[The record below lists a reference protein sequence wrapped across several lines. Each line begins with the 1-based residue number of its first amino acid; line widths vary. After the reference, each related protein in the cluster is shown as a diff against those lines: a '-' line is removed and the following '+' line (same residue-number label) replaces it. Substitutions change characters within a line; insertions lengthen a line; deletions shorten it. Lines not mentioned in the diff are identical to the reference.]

1 MFERLGMSL
10 YDYLKAHDFSPY
22 PLGHVRDFARQLLES
37 LAFLRSINL
46 IHTDLKPENILLCS
60 DEMIKVGGSDVEVPA
75 STAVKGES
83 VETYTSC
90 EKVQPADFYSPSS
103 TLSPHGLMPVPRL
116 LCPWAVIDFGGATY
130 DDDDHKST
138 IVNTRQ
144 YRAPEVILEVGWS
157 FPSDLW
163 SAGCIIAELYT
174 GDLFFATVRC
184 SEEEMMSD

>member
-1 MFERLGMSL
+1 M
-10 YDYLKAHDFSPY
+10 
-22 PLGHVRDFARQLLES
+22 
-37 LAFLRSINL
+37 
-46 IHTDLKPENILLCS
+46 
-60 DEMIKVGGSDVEVPA
+60 
-75 STAVKGES
+75 
-83 VETYTSC
+83 
-90 EKVQPADFYSPSS
+90 
-103 TLSPHGLMPVPRL
+103 

-174 GDLFFATVRC
+174 GDLFFATVRR